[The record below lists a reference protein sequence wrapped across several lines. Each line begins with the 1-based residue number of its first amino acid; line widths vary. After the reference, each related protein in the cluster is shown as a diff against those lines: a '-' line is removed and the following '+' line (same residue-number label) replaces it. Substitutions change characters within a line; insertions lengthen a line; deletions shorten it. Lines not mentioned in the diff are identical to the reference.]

1 MRKAIYV
8 LLLALIV
15 TMIAVSCSADPVTP
29 EEETVSVTFF
39 NSGRNISSELE
50 GFQPGEYYWKYA
62 AEKADDSK
70 LTSGATESYT
80 EEGARFIHENAS
92 GLVGNLSGFSQG
104 WWNFKLFGYKR
115 ITTETGT
122 EYVLV
127 YQGEAK
133 NQLLTNNGNGVNKV
147 TVYVNPIT
155 TNSTKTGILYIDYAN
170 LTFVPSQSGLSEEDI
185 ASFNKKAIVKA
196 LGAETEFIPAATDAY
211 GNALY
216 SLTPGAYDVS
226 LYIEK
231 NGIIYSTESIVTTV
245 YQGLQTKLQGE
256 LKESLTH
263 FSFDSQLNPD
273 IITSK
278 ITSISVSSSS
288 IPEGGLI
295 LNQDDEK
302 VSATIPG
309 SVASSYIETIIRENS
324 AAGATAENTSMTMSV
339 NVQTTEASNGS
350 LTFEI
355 GMSANITIK
364 NGENIQTIS
373 DSVSTLSDYITTK
386 VKLQSGLDNVTV
398 KHKGNDMSTDLANP
412 NEYGAYSYDSETG
425 YLTIKTKSFSPF
437 SVTYEVKLGYDITF
451 DYNDG
456 ITQTKT
462 VRAAYWQ
469 DLNSLKIEDPIR
481 DGYVFKG
488 WFYNGEAYNPWRTF
502 SGDITLRAEW
512 ADFVTVTIIS
522 QFGNEKIQVA
532 RGEYLNYRPES
543 KDPDLSFH
551 HFETEDGKEWLY
563 SRIYSDI
570 TLHARF
576 EKKEIYVWYNYLNDE
591 YIGYQNYFNGENTVE
606 PETPSKNGMNFI
618 GWFTNKEGEHLPENK
633 YVFGNPITE
642 NLNLYAVFDKEPYT
656 VTYMSL
662 DYRNSESYFY
672 QEFVYENDCASNVTG
687 ATSSLPYYELDYW
700 KTEDGIEFD
709 FNTPIES
716 DLTLYP
722 ALKIQEGKEAE
733 AICTNG
739 FMKEEYY
746 DYMAYE
752 NATVITLAQG
762 SAVGFSGSIEL
773 GMNSGKGTTSSSTFT
788 VDMDLANGV
797 NTYKLENG
805 RLAINFGEITENGN
819 VSEGKATIEGSI
831 KAQIGK
837 IIPKSTDI
845 SCDLT
850 LTQKTV
856 MGEVSGTDN
865 YDKWIKEAVDTLRG
879 SLSYGDKELST
890 EGLSV
895 IMKRD
900 DKTCPQVLSIIGS
913 FTVTNNDNSVET
925 YSFPSEEGVT
935 IILNESG
942 YSISGKFTKT
952 IADETTVYEIVR
964 FEIVMGKNGITVSG
978 EMKKDDASIDPNDP
992 NSLFNRIMSE
1002 IGNILSLQPV
1012 LMGYE
1017 GINGVSYKY
1026 IRNESLDVAGFGS
1039 MSISSEDISEDTT
1052 KYHVKWNISNYT
1064 DYTEKHHRITGEWE
1078 FNIIHVNTEQGIF
1091 QKFAKESLNYISPLT
1106 IDGILYDKSVALGD
1120 GESYH
1125 GSIIYRSMDF

>member
-8 LLLALIV
+8 LLLSLIV
-15 TMIAVSCSADPVTP
+15 TMIAVSCSADSVTP

-196 LGAETEFIPAATDAY
+196 LGTDTEFIPAATDEF

-373 DSVSTLSDYITTK
+373 DSVSTLSDYVTTK

-456 ITQTKT
+456 ITSTKT

-481 DGYVFKG
+481 EGYVFKG

-512 ADFVTVTIIS
+512 ADSVTVTIIS
-522 QFGNEKIQVA
+522 QFGNETIQVT

-543 KDPDLSFH
+543 KDPDLSFR
-551 HFETEDGKEWLY
+551 HFKTEDGTEWLY
-563 SRIYSDI
+563 SPINSDI
-570 TLHARF
+570 TLYACF
-576 EKKEIYVWYNYLNDE
+576 EKKEIYVSYIYLTDE
-591 YIGYQNYFNGENTVE
+591 IIASQNYFNGENTVE
-606 PETPSKNGMNFI
+606 PGTPSKNGMNFI

-642 NLNLYAVFDKEPYT
+642 NLALYAVFDKEPYT
-656 VTYMSL
+656 VTYMSVDRRGYEPYPYL
-662 DYRNSESYFY
+662 KL
-672 QEFVYENDCASNVTG
+672 VYENDRAPMIPYTHNQ
-687 ATSSLPYYELDYW
+687 PNYYELDYW
-700 KTEDGIEFD
+700 KTEDGIFD
-709 FNTPIES
+709 FSTPIKS

-722 ALKIQEGKEAE
+722 VLKIQEGKEAE
-733 AICTNG
+733 AICMNG

-773 GMNSGKGTTSSSTFT
+773 GMNSGKGTTFSSTFT
-788 VDMDLANGV
+788 VDMGLANGV

-805 RLAINFGEITENGN
+805 RLAINFGEITKNGN
-819 VSEGKATIEGSI
+819 VSEGEATINGSI
-831 KAQIGK
+831 TAQIGN

-845 SCDLT
+845 SCNLT
-850 LTQKTV
+850 LTQRTV
-856 MGEVSGTDN
+856 MGEVSGTDQ
-865 YDKWIKEAVDTLRG
+865 YDEWAKEAVFTLSG
-879 SLSYGDKELST
+879 SLFYGDKELST

-900 DKTCPQVLSIIGS
+900 DKTCPPVLSIIGS
-913 FTVTNNDNSVET
+913 FTVTNRDNSVET

-952 IADETTVYEIVR
+952 IADETTVYEIAK
-964 FEIVMGKNGITVSG
+964 FEIVMDKNGITVSG
-978 EMKKDDASIDPNDP
+978 EMLKDGISIDPDDSD
-992 NSLFNRIMSE
+992 SLFNRIMSE
-1002 IGNILSLQPV
+1002 IGNILSLKPV

-1017 GINGVSYKY
+1017 GISGVSYEY
-1026 IRNESLDVAGFGS
+1026 NGNVSLDVAGFGS
-1039 MSISSEDISEDTT
+1039 MSISSKDISEDTT
-1052 KYHVKWNISNYT
+1052 KYHVKWNISKYT
-1064 DYTEKHHRITGEWE
+1064 DYAERNHSITGEWE
-1078 FNIIHVNTEQGIF
+1078 FNIIDVNTEHGTS
-1091 QKFAKESLNYISPLT
+1091 QKLDKESLNYISPLT
-1106 IDGILYDKSVALGD
+1106 IDGTSYEESVVLGD
-1120 GESYH
+1120 EESYH
-1125 GSIIYRSMDF
+1125 GSIIFRSSYF